1 MFTPEEKR
9 NLFAQSAALA
19 LGSSFILGVVAG
31 ASNGVAS
38 LLVWAIILPTFHKY
52 IDR

>member
-9 NLFAQSAALA
+9 SLFGNSAMLA
-19 LGSSFILGVVAG
+19 LGSSAILAIVADVSSG
-31 ASNGVAS
+31 ISC
-38 LLVWAIILPTFHKY
+38 LLVWAIILPTFYKY